1 MCLKFSCI
9 RSGRG
14 HTFGSSE
21 TNAFVEA
28 EAMGATALR
37 SPASTPA
44 SAPVF
49 YTKEFIETYG
59 SDKDALASPQVPT
72 QAAESEQTPP
82 VSEADVK
89 ELKERE
95 RLRILAELRA
105 DELSAA
111 EAAAQRIGSW
121 AYELQKRT
129 VPCLAE
135 QQEVERCYAAPP
147 GGDQLRCGPAVDAY
161 VRCAKAWGLL
171 GA

>member
-1 MCLKFSCI
+1 
-9 RSGRG
+9 
-14 HTFGSSE
+14 
-21 TNAFVEA
+21 
-28 EAMGATALR
+28 MGTAALR

-59 SDKDALASPQVPT
+59 SDKDALASPPT
-72 QAAESEQTPP
+72 QAEEQTPP
-82 VSEADVK
+82 VSEADA
-89 ELKERE
+89 KERE

-121 AYELQKRT
+121 AYELQKRS

-161 VRCAKAWGLL
+161 VRCAKA
-171 GA
+171 